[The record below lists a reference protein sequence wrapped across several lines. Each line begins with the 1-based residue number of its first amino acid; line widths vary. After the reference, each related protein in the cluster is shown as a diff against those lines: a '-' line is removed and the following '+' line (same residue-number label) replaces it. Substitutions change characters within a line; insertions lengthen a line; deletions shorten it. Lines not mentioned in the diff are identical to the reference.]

1 MKPIKV
7 ISALLATAILCFS
20 FASCSD
26 GNEANKPNFNFGH
39 NSVVT
44 NEQGEEIT
52 TAPAEESTTAQ
63 KQSNDSTDNST
74 TEEPSSDTATTK
86 ETTTR
91 KPYTFPT
98 RPTTTAAPSTQAT
111 TQPTTQPTTK
121 PTTTAKP
128 ITTAPVELPE
138 TTTQPTTQES
148 SSNDNIIENAAKA
161 IFDFVNEERKKA
173 GQDTLTY
180 SDDLADAA
188 QIRSRELSENYSHI
202 RPDGSAWHTVSD
214 NAFGENIGYG
224 YKTASEAMNAWMASI
239 GHKANILNEN
249 YSSIGIGVFFDEE
262 TDTYFWVQLFGN

>member
-7 ISALLATAILCFS
+7 ISALLATAILCFG

-26 GNEANKPNFNFGH
+26 GNEPNKPNFNFGH

-52 TAPAEESTTAQ
+52 TAPAEESTTAK
-63 KQSNDSTDNST
+63 KQNNDSTDNNT
-74 TEEPSSDTATTK
+74 TEEISSDTTSAK

-111 TQPTTQPTTK
+111 TVPTTQPTTK

-128 ITTAPVELPE
+128 IQTAPVELPE

-148 SSNDNIIENAAKA
+148 SSNDIIENAAKA

-180 SDDLADAA
+180 SDDLAEAA
-188 QIRSRELSENYSHI
+188 EIRSRELSENYSHI

-214 NAFGENIGYG
+214 NAFGENISSG
-224 YKTASEAMNAWMASI
+224 YKSATEVMNAWMASM
-239 GHKANILNEN
+239 GHKANILSEN
-249 YSSIGIGVFFDEE
+249 YSSIGIGVFFDEK
-262 TDTYFWVQLFGN
+262 TNTYFWVQLFGN